1 MFRLKLKGCHMER
14 VTKAYWIGEP
24 LHTLPEEFKAEFE
37 QHFDLLDCSNDIS
50 VLSDKEFCY
59 FFYYITHDPTDHA
72 KSIATLCENL
82 DKKLIV
88 VTKENTECCLPPS

>member
-1 MFRLKLKGCHMER
+1 MER

-82 DKKLIV
+82 DKK
-88 VTKENTECCLPPS
+88 TDCCHKRKHRVLLTAKSHHR